1 MDLVNTYGNLLSRSV
16 SMIIKYFGG
25 IVPEYQ
31 KSKTAFDDELDALI
45 EKTITDYE
53 NYSED
58 LKLTQAAAAVMD
70 LLSRTNKYIEETT
83 PWVLAKD
90 EARIDELKS
99 VMAHLVRTLYV
110 SSVLLQ
116 PIVINKTKDVFTA
129 LGLNENEVSYEN
141 IHDEHLLDS
150 RTVTKVNNLF
160 PRLDLNA
167 EVAYILEN
175 MKNVNK

>member
-1 MDLVNTYGNLLSRSV
+1 
-16 SMIIKYFGG
+16 
-25 IVPEYQ
+25 
-31 KSKTAFDDELDALI
+31 
-45 EKTITDYE
+45 
-53 NYSED
+53 
-58 LKLTQAAAAVMD
+58 MD
-70 LLSRTNKYIEETT
+70 LLSRANKYIEETT